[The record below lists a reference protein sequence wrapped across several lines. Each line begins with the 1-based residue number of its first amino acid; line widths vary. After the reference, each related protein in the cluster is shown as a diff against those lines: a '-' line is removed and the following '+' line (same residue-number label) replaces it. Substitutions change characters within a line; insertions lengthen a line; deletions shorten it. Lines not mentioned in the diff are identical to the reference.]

1 MAAYAPLAL
10 LLLGLAA
17 IAWSTRIVVDN
28 AVEVARHHRVS
39 DFFIGVVVLAVG
51 SDLPE
56 LVVSLD
62 AALRQLGDQETD
74 NLIIGNAIGS
84 CFGQLGLAL
93 GLAGLMGRL
102 SMARPR
108 LVRHGAILLAAT
120 GLLALVGLDGQVHK
134 AEATV
139 LVLAFVGYL
148 YFVLQEEGMMSG
160 RHEMK
165 AVEPPEG
172 NGLLGY
178 WIRLLIGIAAVVL
191 SAEIIVEEAMAL
203 AVLWGVD
210 QSLIGIT
217 IIGVGTSLP
226 EVVIAVVAVAKG
238 RAGLSVGNLIG
249 SNTLDTLLP
258 IGLTALIVPVDFPRT
273 ILAFDLPML
282 IGLTLLALLLLYR
295 RRGVQWPEGL
305 LILGVYGAY
314 LLMVWRGF

>member
-1 MAAYAPLAL
+1 MLISAPLAL

-28 AVEVARHHRVS
+28 AIEVARHHRVS

-56 LVVSLD
+56 LVVTLD
-62 AALRQLGDQETD
+62 AAFRQFAGEETD

-102 SMARPR
+102 SMRRAQ

-120 GLLALVGLDGQVHK
+120 ALLGVVGLDGQVHR
-134 AEATV
+134 AEATALV
-139 LVLAFVGYL
+139 LVFAGYL
-148 YFVLQEEGMMSG
+148 YFVLQEEGLTTG
-160 RHEMK
+160 RKGRRSES
-165 AVEPPEG
+165 PPPDG
-172 NGLLGY
+172 IVGY
-178 WIRLLIGIAAVVL
+178 WIRLLIGLAAVVL
-191 SAEIIVEEAMAL
+191 SGELIVREAMVL
-203 AVLWGVD
+203 AVQWGVD

-226 EVVIAVVAVAKG
+226 EVVIAVAAVVKG
-238 RAGLSVGNLIG
+238 RAGLTVGNLIG

-258 IGLTALIVPVDFPRT
+258 VGLAALLVPVDFPRH
-273 ILAFDLPML
+273 ILAFDLPFLM
-282 IGLTLLALLLLYR
+282 GLTLLVLTFLYR
-295 RRGVQWPEGL
+295 RRGVQKPEGVL
-305 LILGVYGAY
+305 VLGIYAAY
-314 LLMVWRGF
+314 LVMVWRGG